1 MQAEGSLWRGLGMLV
16 AGGGLRS
23 AVLLL
28 RKVGMPD
35 CAQALAQAVAEAQLD
50 SKQGSADAGAVQ
62 ICIST
67 MQLRRPD
74 VDACLAESVL
84 DADHWLMLQ
93 CITSCELELC
103 QRAVFGYACSAL
115 SIHIIDMIRSGGGHL
130 LCSAMGRKATSIA
143 YST

>member
-50 SKQGSADAGAVQ
+50 SKQGSADAGEIHVCTLKKQ
-62 ICIST
+62 K
-67 MQLRRPD
+67 
-74 VDACLAESVL
+74 
-84 DADHWLMLQ
+84 
-93 CITSCELELC
+93 LELC
-103 QRAVFGYACSAL
+103 QRSVIGYAWSVL
-115 SIHIIDMIRSGGGHL
+115 SIDIIDMI
-130 LCSAMGRKATSIA
+130 
-143 YST
+143 

>member
-1 MQAEGSLWRGLGMLV
+1 MLV

-50 SKQGSADAGAVQ
+50 SKQGSADAGAVH

-74 VDACLAESVL
+74 VDACLAKSVL
-84 DADHWLMLQ
+84 HADQGLMLQ
-93 CITSCELELC
+93 GITSCKLKLC
-103 QRAVFGYACSAL
+103 QRLCLAMHAQRCPST
-115 SIHIIDMIRSGGGHL
+115 SSTRSDL
-130 LCSAMGRKATSIA
+130 VETTFFAMLWVAKASSIA
-143 YST
+143 FST

>member
-1 MQAEGSLWRGLGMLV
+1 MLV

-50 SKQGSADAGAVQ
+50 SKQGSADAGEIQ
-62 ICIST
+62 ICRST
-67 MQLRRPD
+67 TQLCRPD

-84 DADHWLMLQ
+84 DADQWLMLQ
-93 CITSCELELC
+93 
-103 QRAVFGYACSAL
+103 
-115 SIHIIDMIRSGGGHL
+115 
-130 LCSAMGRKATSIA
+130 
-143 YST
+143 

>member
-50 SKQGSADAGAVQ
+50 SKQGSADAGEIQ

-67 MQLRRPD
+67 MQLCMPD
-74 VDACLAESVL
+74 VAAYLTNTVAHADQWLTMLHILQARAMPEVCL
-84 DADHWLMLQ
+84 WLCMVSAVHSHHMPDPICTFLH
-93 CITSCELELC
+93 SALC
-103 QRAVFGYACSAL
+103 QQS
-115 SIHIIDMIRSGGGHL
+115 
-130 LCSAMGRKATSIA
+130 K
-143 YST
+143 